1 MFSGIVAIRAGNAT
15 GKGTTMTSGPQ
26 PRTHDAEETPTSS
39 GESLEEATERT
50 EEVMAEAREQV
61 NRARATFHDQIIP
74 SGSGVEDLDYQ
85 DHGSEREP
93 RRESEPE
100 PEPDA
105 EGDDTKAAW
114 PNWT

>member
-1 MFSGIVAIRAGNAT
+1 
-15 GKGTTMTSGPQ
+15 MTSGPQ

-39 GESLEEATERT
+39 GESLEEFTERT

-74 SGSGVEDLDYQ
+74 SGSGVEEIGSV
-85 DHGSEREP
+85 DHEP
-93 RRESEPE
+93 DSEPE
-100 PEPDA
+100 PGA

-114 PNWT
+114 PN